1 MEKRN
6 NSLDI
11 DHVDRTVFLSGSDFK
26 YSSKVLKGGNLSAI
40 MGSNKVILSDAD
52 MVGNTLTINV
62 FAFWGSIEL
71 YIPKNW
77 KLNVKCIP
85 IMGGIQHKVISEEN
99 FVEKVKT
106 LTIKGTIIMSNIE
119 FKQ

>member
-1 MEKRN
+1 MAKRN
-6 NSLDI
+6 NSAEI
-11 DHVDRTVFLSGSDFK
+11 DYVDSTVFLNGSDYS
-26 YSSKVLKGGNLSAI
+26 YSSKELKGGNLSSI
-40 MGSNKVILSDAD
+40 MASNKVILNEAD
-52 MVGNTLTINV
+52 MIGNTLTLNV

-85 IMGGIQHKVISEEN
+85 IMAGIQHKIISDEN
-99 FVEKVKT
+99 FVEKEKT